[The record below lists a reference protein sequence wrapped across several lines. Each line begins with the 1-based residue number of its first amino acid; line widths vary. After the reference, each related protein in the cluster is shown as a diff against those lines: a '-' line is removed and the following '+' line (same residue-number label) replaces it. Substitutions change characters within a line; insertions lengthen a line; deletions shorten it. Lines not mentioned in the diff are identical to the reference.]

1 MVDHLKYS
9 LQLSGYVS
17 SLYELVGITGAVLA
31 GYLSDRFMQSRRA
44 PVAAAMLCGLGIV
57 MLIQPA
63 LTRFGFIGTAVA
75 ISLAG
80 MLSYGPDTL
89 LSGAGAQ
96 DIGEAKAAATASGLV
111 DGIGHLG
118 ALISPYLVV
127 LVSERYGWDR
137 LFLIF
142 AGVAFVAGA
151 VLLPIRNLR
160 LNDQHEVE
168 IAKEVL
174 QLTT

>member
-1 MVDHLKYS
+1 
-9 LQLSGYVS
+9 
-17 SLYELVGITGAVLA
+17 
-31 GYLSDRFMQSRRA
+31 
-44 PVAAAMLCGLGIV
+44 

-80 MLSYGPDTL
+80 VLSYGPDTL

-137 LFLIF
+137 LFLVF
-142 AGVAFVAGA
+142 AGVAFLAGA
-151 VLLPIRNLR
+151 VLLPIWNLR
-160 LNDQHEVE
+160 LKDQQEVE
-168 IAKEVL
+168 SPKEAL